1 MCFKK
6 PVVLPVSIPLIYYGL
21 FDGNEAQQ
29 IIAAHPKYLV
39 SNSPA
44 GPWKGDADIKKFTD
58 AGIKYFEY
66 LDGGYEGTLAG
77 DIPNDL
83 QSNLKNIQAVA
94 AAGGYGFFLDQVSSN
109 PDIDGLA
116 YLNSLQNEAH
126 RLKLRV
132 VFNVGVSEWADTLM
146 SLCDFVNSS
155 EEWQGEALSES
166 QVLYRSRTWLL
177 TQGVNDA
184 NTAANLTETAL
195 SKGIDAHYA
204 CDRYTVLPA
213 WLADYVALLK
223 S

>member
-44 GPWKGDADIKKFTD
+44 GPWKGDADIKQFTD

-66 LDGGYEGTLAG
+66 LDGGYEGTAQD
-77 DIPNDL
+77 DIPCDL
-83 QSNLKNIQAVA
+83 ESNKLNIKAVA
-94 AAGGYGFFLDQVSSN
+94 DAGGYGIFLDQVSSN
-109 PDIDGLA
+109 PNIDGLA

-132 VFNVGVSEWADTLM
+132 VFNVGVPEWANTLM

-155 EEWQGEALSES
+155 EDWQGTQLSES
-166 QVLYRSRTWLL
+166 QTLYRNRTWLL
-177 TQGVNDA
+177 TQGVSNA
-184 NTAANLTETAL
+184 VNASLLTRQAW
-195 SKGIDAHYA
+195 SDGIAAHYA
-204 CDRYTVLPA
+204 CDKYTVLPA
-213 WLADYVALLK
+213 WLAEYVALLK